1 VRCGGR
7 GLSALSVI
15 ARMWAELDHH
25 DDQLPASVVGMSG
38 GRTTVTGETT
48 AKRST
53 GPEGHHIPSEAGHR
67 ASDEAA
73 FHNLRW
79 IALRTEHAGR
89 GRTSGGAAAYAP
101 GVGPWA
107 AVAHDEQAAWDD
119 LRGLAASVEVER
131 AVTAVPDG
139 WRLVRR
145 DEYLLMVDDSDVP
158 VGDLPGAQVLDET
171 HLDGIR
177 QLADETGAPMFSLAA
192 FELGTFCG
200 VLERGRL
207 LALAGTRGSTAATR
221 EIVAVAT
228 VPERQGERLATR
240 TVSAV
245 RSAIRS
251 TGRTPYLQVLPDNLR
266 AVRLYE
272 RLGFR
277 VHHRTTVDRLEVV
290 A

>member
-1 VRCGGR
+1 
-7 GLSALSVI
+7 
-15 ARMWAELDHH
+15 MTD
-25 DDQLPASVVGMSG
+25 
-38 GRTTVTGETT
+38 ETT
-48 AKRST
+48 LGRPM
-53 GPEGHHIPSEAGHR
+53 GPEGHHDPSDAGR
-67 ASDEAA
+67 WSADEAA

-79 IALRTEHAGR
+79 IALRTEHSRR
-89 GRTSGGAAAYAP
+89 GHTAGGAAAYAP
-101 GVGPWA
+101 AVGPWA

-119 LRGLAASVEVER
+119 LRGLAGSVEVER
-131 AVTAVPDG
+131 AVTAVPRG

-145 DEYLLMVDDSDVP
+145 DEYLLMVDDARQR
-158 VGDLPGAQVLDET
+158 VGDLPGAEALDET

-192 FELGTFCG
+192 FDLGTFYG

-251 TGRTPYLQVLPDNLR
+251 SGRTPYLHVRPDNLR

-277 VHHRTTVDRLEVV
+277 VHHRTTVDRLEVL
-290 A
+290 